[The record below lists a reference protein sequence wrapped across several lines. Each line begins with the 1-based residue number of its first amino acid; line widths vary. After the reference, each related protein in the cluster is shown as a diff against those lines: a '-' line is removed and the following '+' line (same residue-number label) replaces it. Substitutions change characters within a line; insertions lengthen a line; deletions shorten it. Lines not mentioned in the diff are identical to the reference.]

1 MTGPVEI
8 DVWQGDL
15 AELEVDALVV
25 GANESL
31 FMTVGAAASVK
42 RRGGLEVERAA
53 VDQGPIAPGGAVV
66 TAGGRLAAP
75 YVIHAVAVG
84 HDRIADPD
92 RLRSAVAAALAFVGP
107 LQLHRIAVALIGV
120 EHGVFSPSAAADALV
135 PALIA
140 GSAGTQ
146 LKSIVIATPHFA
158 EARAAAEA
166 VARQRASA
174 R

>member
-31 FMTVGAAASVK
+31 FMTVGAGASVK
-42 RRGGLEVERAA
+42 RRGGMEIERAA
-53 VDQGPIAPGGAVV
+53 VAQGPIPPGHAVV
-66 TAGGRLAAP
+66 TGGGLLAAP

-92 RLRSAVAAALAFVGP
+92 RLRAAVAAALAFVDP
-107 LQLHRIAVALIGV
+107 LQLHRIAVGLVGV
-120 EHGVFSPSAAADALV
+120 EHGVFSPAAAAEALV
-135 PALIA
+135 PALVS
-140 GSAGTQ
+140 GSTGTG
-146 LKSIVIATPHFA
+146 LESIVIATPHFP
-158 EARAAAEA
+158 EARA
-166 VARQRASA
+166 VADVLARLRASA

>member
-42 RRGGLEVERAA
+42 RRGGLQVERAA
-53 VDQGPIAPGGAVV
+53 VDQGPIAPGQAVV
-66 TAGGRLAAP
+66 TGGGMLAAP

-92 RLRSAVAAALAFVGP
+92 RLRSAVAAALAFVDP

-120 EHGVFSPSAAADALV
+120 EHGVFSPSAAAETLV

-140 GSAGTQ
+140 GSAGTM
-146 LKSIVIATPHFA
+146 LESIVIATPHFSETRAVA
-158 EARAAAEA
+158 EAL
-166 VARQRASA
+166 ARQRASA
-174 R
+174 